1 MESNA
6 INKFTLL
13 LFPCLCLVVFFQK
26 QLCRF
31 FSLTAERKII
41 INCAYTH
48 IAVCL
53 SGNCIENELKE
64 NTEYLLSAVAVT
76 FPKL

>member
-1 MESNA
+1 MILRN
-6 INKFTLL
+6 
-13 LFPCLCLVVFFQK
+13 FFFSEAA
-26 QLCRF
+26 LSI

-48 IAVCL
+48 IAVCFL
-53 SGNCIENELKE
+53 GNCIANELTE

-76 FPKL
+76 FPKLYKI